1 MTVLSASQQQAIDK
15 LEKLRVG
22 ALFMEPGTG
31 KTLTAIQ
38 LVESSQADF
47 VLWIVPFQTKNNLK
61 DELTKWGFD
70 KPHQIVG
77 VESIGASDRIYMDLY
92 NKLDKYNRVFIV
104 VDESL
109 KIKNVYAKR
118 TQRVIKLGQ
127 KAYYKLI
134 LNGTPLSKNILDL
147 YSQMTF
153 LSPKIL
159 KMDKNAFMNK
169 FCEYTKIQKNHATIK
184 TFISGYANLE
194 YLYSLIEPYVFDSK
208 LNLNVGSNEKR
219 KDYWVYDDK
228 LYQKLKDKLIEHIEE
243 MSDVSVL
250 GTFQE
255 MQQSY
260 SLDDDKL
267 RALDELM
274 KDEVEDDKTIIFVK
288 FIATREELQERY
300 PKALVL
306 TYGKGSLGLNLQRY
320 KYTIF
325 YDKTWNY
332 ATLEQSKRRTY
343 RMGQKE
349 DVTYWYLD
357 GDVGLESMMNHNISG
372 KGSLLKSFKAASQ
385 HKKKEQLKKL
395 L

>member
-1 MTVLSASQQQAIDK
+1 MTVLSDSQKSAVAK
-15 LEKLRVG
+15 LEKLKVG

-38 LVESSQADF
+38 LVNSSQADF

-61 DELTKWGFD
+61 DELTKWKFN
-70 KPHQIVG
+70 KPHEIVG
-77 VESIGASDRIYMDLY
+77 VESIGASDRIYLELY
-92 NKLDKYNRVFIV
+92 NKLDQYQKVFIV

-109 KIKNVYAKR
+109 KIKNSYAIR
-118 TQRVIKLGQ
+118 TKRVIELGK

-159 KMDKNAFMNK
+159 NMDRWSYMNK
-169 FCEYTKIQKNHATIK
+169 FCEYSKVERQNGRTK
-184 TFISGYANLE
+184 TFISGYSNIQ
-194 YLYSLIEPYVFDSK
+194 YLYSLIEPYVFDAK
-208 LNLNVGSNEKR
+208 LNLHVGSNEKHMAYPIQN
-219 KDYWVYDDK
+219 DEEYY
-228 LYQKLKDKLIEHIEE
+228 KLKSKLLENIEE
-243 MSDVSVL
+243 MSDVKVL
-250 GTFQE
+250 GTFQK

-260 SLDDDKL
+260 SLDDGKL
-267 RALDELM
+267 DAMNYLM
-274 KDEVEDDKTIIFVK
+274 HKKVEEDKTIIFVK
-288 FIATREELQERY
+288 FIRTKEELEMRY

-306 TYGKGSLGLNLQRY
+306 TYGKGSLGLNLQDYRY
-320 KYTIF
+320 TVF

-332 ATLEQSKRRTY
+332 ATLEQAKRRTY

-349 DVTYWYLD
+349 NVTYWYMD
-357 GDVGLESMMNHNISG
+357 GQIGLERTMRSNIDG
-372 KGSLLKSFKAASQ
+372 KGYLLKSFKAASL
-385 HKKKEQLKKL
+385 HKKKSELKKL